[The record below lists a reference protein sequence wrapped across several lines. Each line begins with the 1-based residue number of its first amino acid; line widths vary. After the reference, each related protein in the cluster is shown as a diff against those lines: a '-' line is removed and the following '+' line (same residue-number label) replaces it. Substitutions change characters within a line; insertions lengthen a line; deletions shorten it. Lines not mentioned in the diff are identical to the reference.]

1 MRQLEA
7 SRRAGGNQKGIEAE
21 IMSLLYQVNLVDYT
35 NVGHLP
41 LVTHE
46 FLKALY
52 PHYSPVISES
62 QPLYCGVS
70 SRLTEAW
77 RERLE
82 RSLLQRERN
91 SEDASWP
98 EDLKDKDEQR
108 TNKTLLRWQEEC
120 KSIGCGLYPQIWEK
134 QSFYYL
140 QSLVKLSWNGQK

>member
-70 SRLTEAW
+70 SRLTEA
-77 RERLE
+77 
-82 RSLLQRERN
+82 
-91 SEDASWP
+91 
-98 EDLKDKDEQR
+98 
-108 TNKTLLRWQEEC
+108 
-120 KSIGCGLYPQIWEK
+120 
-134 QSFYYL
+134 
-140 QSLVKLSWNGQK
+140 